1 MPTMRAVLVE
11 APGGADQ
18 LRLGEAPRP
27 EPGAGELRVR
37 VRATALNRADLLQRQ
52 GQYPPP
58 PGASEILGL
67 EAAGVIE
74 AVGEGVDAGRVGARV
89 MALLPG
95 GGYAEY
101 VTVPA
106 RMAMPIPENLTFE
119 EAAAVPEV
127 FLTAYQALHWLGAVE
142 AGQRVLVHAGASGVG
157 TAAIQLARA
166 AGATVYVTASAPKHD
181 ACLAL
186 GAEAAIDYR
195 TEDFAERIAD
205 LTGGAGVHVILDF
218 IGASYF
224 EQNITALGTDG
235 RLVLLAMMGGTTVDE
250 VNLAHLFRKRIH
262 LITTTLRSRSVAY
275 KIRLTEAF
283 AVDALPR
290 FQTGALHPVIDSV
303 RDWTEVREAHRHME
317 ANRNVGKIVLTIP

>member
-1 MPTMRAVLVE
+1 MTTMRAVLVE

-27 EPGAGELRVR
+27 EPGAGEVRVR
-37 VRATALNRADLLQRQ
+37 VHATALNRADLLQRQ

-67 EAAGVIE
+67 EAAGIIE
-74 AVGEGVDAGRVGARV
+74 AVGEGVDGGRLGARV

-101 VTVPA
+101 VTLPA
-106 RMAMPIPENLTFE
+106 RMAIPIPENLTLE

-166 AGATVYVTASAPKHD
+166 AAATVYVTASAPKHE

-224 EQNITALGTDG
+224 DQNLAALGTDG
-235 RLVLLAMMGGTTVDE
+235 RLVLLAMMGGTTVE
-250 VNLAHLFRKRIH
+250 QVNLARLFRKRIH
-262 LITTTLRSRSVAY
+262 LITTLRSRSVDY

-283 AVDALPR
+283 SADALPR
-290 FQTGALHPVIDSV
+290 FKTGVLRPVIDSV
-303 RDWTEVREAHRHME
+303 RDWTEVRAAHRHME